1 MTHYIVSHPLPPS
14 SSLPL
19 SLSLCASLCVCPSP
33 CLSIPLCVCVCVCVS
48 QSLSLFPCLSV
59 LLQYLCYY
67 IFCYYSFTRSD
78 TVIIYCNNNHLII
91 INWTTAV
98 IHKSV
103 CVCTCCNVSIKIIPF
118 PLHEREEGEG
128 RERGRGHSEIKMI
141 YFLSLLTFSSCFTPS
156 LTL

>member
-1 MTHYIVSHPLPPS
+1 MTQHIISLVILSL
-14 SSLPL
+14 LPL
-19 SLSLCASLCVCPSP
+19 SSPSLYLCVHHS
-33 CLSIPLCVCVCVCVS
+33 VCVPLHVSPFLCVCVS

-67 IFCYYSFTRSD
+67 IFCYYTFTRSD

-103 CVCTCCNVSIKIIPF
+103 CVCVHVVMFLFK
-118 PLHEREEGEG
+118 L
-128 RERGRGHSEIKMI
+128 
-141 YFLSLLTFSSCFTPS
+141 FLSLYMRRREGGERRRGRKRTQ
-156 LTL
+156 

>member
-33 CLSIPLCVCVCVCVS
+33 CLSIPLCVCVS
-48 QSLSLFPCLSV
+48 QSLSLFSCLSV

-67 IFCYYSFTRSD
+67 IFCYYTFTRSD

-103 CVCTCCNVSIKIIPF
+103 YVCVHVVMFLFKLFLS
-118 PLHEREEGEG
+118 LYMRERERGREG
-128 RERGRGHSEIKMI
+128 RER
-141 YFLSLLTFSSCFTPS
+141 TQ
-156 LTL
+156 

>member
-1 MTHYIVSHPLPPS
+1 M
-14 SSLPL
+14 
-19 SLSLCASLCVCPSP
+19 SLSMSLHSSP
-33 CLSIPLCVCVCVCVS
+33 CVCVS
-48 QSLSLFPCLSV
+48 QSLSLFSCLSV

-67 IFCYYSFTRSD
+67 IFCYYTFTRSD
-78 TVIIYCNNNHLII
+78 TVIIYCNNSHLII

-103 CVCTCCNVSIKIIPF
+103 CVHVVMFLFKLFLS
-118 PLHEREEGEG
+118 LYMREGEGGGRG